1 MENVLNYQNV
11 WQTPLFTKAVI
22 GGISK
27 QNSDLKIL
35 NVFNWCQIH
44 IICIY
49 FITSLARL
57 WLNYKS
63 VNKRIVL
70 IVWLAD
76 SLSWVSPSTMLPP
89 DQSTLPPSASWSH
102 LVLVFILYFFED
114 ADSSVQFNLI
124 VAFNKN
130 TIGLIEASRSNSKAE
145 QERLEN
151 RRTIISHFSLQHWNL
166 LIPIPSKCKNNIKL
180 CEKIFWNKYLSY
192 KQLGVQPC
200 LTPRF
205 K

>member
-63 VNKRIVL
+63 VNKQCYHQTRAPYLPLHLEVTLSLFLFCIFFLRMQIVQFSS
-70 IVWLAD
+70 IWL
-76 SLSWVSPSTMLPP
+76 LPSTKTHLASLRLPDP
-89 DQSTLPPSASWSH
+89 TVKQSRNGWRTGEQSFLIFLSNTEICWFQYLQS
-102 LVLVFILYFFED
+102 VKTI
-114 ADSSVQFNLI
+114 SSFVRKSSEINIF
-124 VAFNKN
+124 
-130 TIGLIEASRSNSKAE
+130 
-145 QERLEN
+145 
-151 RRTIISHFSLQHWNL
+151 
-166 LIPIPSKCKNNIKL
+166 PINN
-180 CEKIFWNKYLSY
+180 
-192 KQLGVQPC
+192 
-200 LTPRF
+200 
-205 K
+205 

>member
-1 MENVLNYQNV
+1 MFLIDARY
-11 WQTPLFTKAVI
+11 
-22 GGISK
+22 
-27 QNSDLKIL
+27 IL
-35 NVFNWCQIH
+35 N
-44 IICIY
+44 ICIY

-63 VNKRIVL
+63 VNKQCYHQTRAPYLPLHLEVT
-70 IVWLAD
+70 W
-76 SLSWVSPSTMLPP
+76 SLFL
-89 DQSTLPPSASWSH
+89 
-102 LVLVFILYFFED
+102 FCIFFED